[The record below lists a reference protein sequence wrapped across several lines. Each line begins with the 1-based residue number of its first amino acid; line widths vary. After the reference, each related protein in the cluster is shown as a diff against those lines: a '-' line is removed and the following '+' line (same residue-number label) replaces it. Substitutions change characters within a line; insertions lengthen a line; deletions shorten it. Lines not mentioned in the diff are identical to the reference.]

1 MCILFLY
8 DILGCIFIYLIFQY
22 ADYYNEYDIIPINNS
37 EQNKEINELK
47 EELNKAKK
55 TIEQLTNKIKELENQ
70 LKTENE
76 FNLNK
81 IQSLQNLINK
91 KDEELNKLKEQLQ
104 NNNIINNNNQNN
116 SIKKKGGDKCVNI
129 ISNDQKIFYAIPCS
143 GDDIFAEIEEILYK
157 EYPEYRETNNMFLA
171 NGKEIL
177 RFKSISDNNIGAGKP
192 IMLIQPS

>member
-22 ADYYNEYDIIPINNS
+22 YDYCDDYDIIPIIH

-47 EELNKAKK
+47 EELNKANK
-55 TIEQLTNKIKELENQ
+55 TIEQLKNKIKELENQ
-70 LKTENE
+70 LKSENE

-81 IQSLQNLINK
+81 IQSLQNIINK
-91 KDEELNKLKEQLQ
+91 KDEELNKLKEKLQ

-116 SIKKKGGDKCVNI
+116 SIRMRGGNKCINF

-177 RFKSISDNNIGAGKP
+177 RFKSISDNNIGTGKP